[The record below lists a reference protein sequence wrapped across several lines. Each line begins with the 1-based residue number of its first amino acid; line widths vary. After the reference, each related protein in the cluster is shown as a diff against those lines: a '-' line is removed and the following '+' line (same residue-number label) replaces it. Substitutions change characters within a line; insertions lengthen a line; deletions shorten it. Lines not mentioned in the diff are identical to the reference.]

1 MLQSAKATPLISL
14 PEIFGSPKP
23 PWLKVKAPGAPNY
36 LRLKR
41 LLQEQQLQTI
51 CEEAHCPNIGECWEE
66 LTATFLILGD
76 TCTRNCSF
84 CAVKQGKPTELDLTE
99 PERVAKAIG
108 ALGLAHAVVTS
119 ANRDDLPDGGAST
132 FAAVIRRVRGL
143 APGCSVE
150 VLIPDFRGSKAAL
163 RTVVEAGPAILNH
176 NVETISRLYREVR
189 PGSYYER
196 SLDLLAMA
204 RRMAPELVTKSGIIV
219 GFGET
224 WQELL
229 QTMADL
235 RAVDCDILTLGQY
248 LRPSRAHLPI
258 MKYYTPEEFR
268 ELKAI
273 GEGMGFKYVESGP
286 LVRSSYH
293 ARGQAE
299 EVSRKRESE
308 RTELCRS

>member
-1 MLQSAKATPLISL
+1 VLQPVKVAPLISL

-84 CAVKQGKPTELDLTE
+84 CAVKQGKPTELDRTE
-99 PERVAKAIG
+99 PERVAKAIS

-119 ANRDDLPDGGAST
+119 ANRDDLPDGGASI

-176 NVETISRLYREVR
+176 NVETIPRLYREVR
-189 PGSYYER
+189 PGSHYER

-204 RRMAPELVTKSGIIV
+204 RRLAPELVTKSGIIV
-219 GFGET
+219 GFGEA

-258 MKYYTPEEFR
+258 MKYYTPKEFS